1 MEKDPTKTESP
12 SLAGEPLRGVGVGRG
27 RLKIYLGWAPGSGK
41 TRRALLDIRA
51 MAARGIDVAI
61 GWLEDKGRPDLLDL
75 ARGLPVIA
83 PRSGVWSGIPWA
95 DLDVGAILL
104 RRPATLLVDELAR
117 TGPPPEA
124 MPSWQTVERLL
135 EEGISVVGTL
145 NALHISELSGAASQ
159 ILGYS
164 VSEIVPVDFVRRADE
179 LVLVDLPPSELLQR
193 IREGQVFGPEK
204 EVSGRSPFLSE
215 VTLNRLRDMT
225 LQFSAKVLDASLTRQ
240 GGEKGIYERVTVLVS
255 EQPETFRILLD
266 YGSALS
272 RRLGGELLVLHLE
285 PLPLWGRIFAPERA
299 LPDSFRT
306 AVREAGGKLSVLRTR
321 NMAFTL
327 WRFIE
332 RTRTTRVVL
341 GHAGTLHPWRKS
353 LVRSV
358 LRHFPRIDVEVTLVP
373 TLNPVV
379 PDPGRNRSGV
389 RPLGPL
395 PGLGEGHAGRFTL
408 FLGAAAGIGKTYR
421 MLQEAREKLGEGRR
435 VMVGFLE
442 THGRTE
448 TESMAR
454 GLPVIARKRVS
465 YRGLLLE
472 EMDLDAILSARPEI
486 VLVDEL
492 AHTNPPGFPLR
503 KRYQDVLRILSAGID
518 VFSTLN
524 VQHIESLND
533 LVELQTGIRVRE
545 TVPDSVVAM
554 ADDLVLVDL
563 TAEELQRRLLEGKVY
578 PPEKIESS
586 LENFFTTKNLT
597 ALREFAL
604 TSALRSESTAEGIV
618 LRGGR
623 VLAGVSARPE
633 DLALV
638 RRGARIS
645 ERLNL
650 DLVVLSVRTSQGE
663 GTEETRRISELVQ
676 SFGGEFR
683 TETGPSWEE
692 TFVMACQKMRPALV
706 LLGQSAWRPGFEST
720 AEKIARRLTSFPLLI
735 IPLDIRDHRQG

>member
-1 MEKDPTKTESP
+1 MEKDQTKP
-12 SLAGEPLRGVGVGRG
+12 DSLSLTGEPIRGLGRG

-41 TRRALLDIRA
+41 TRRALLDFRA
-51 MAARGIDVAI
+51 MASRGIDVAL
-61 GWLEDKGRPDLLDL
+61 GWLEDKGRPDLSDL
-75 ARGLPVIA
+75 ARGVPLIP
-83 PRSGVWSGIPWA
+83 PKSGVWSGVPWA
-95 DLDVGAILL
+95 DLDVEAILL

-117 TGPPPEA
+117 TGSPPEA
-124 MPSWQTVERLL
+124 TPRWQTVERLL

-145 NALHISELSGAASQ
+145 NALHISELSGPASQ
-159 ILGYS
+159 ILGFA

-179 LVLVDLPPSELLQR
+179 LVLVDLPPSELLLR
-193 IREGQVFGPEK
+193 IREGRIFGADG

-215 VTLNRLRDMT
+215 STLNRLRDMT
-225 LQFSAKVLDASLTRQ
+225 LQFSVKVLDATLTRQ

-255 EQPETFRILLD
+255 EQPEPFRTLLD

-285 PLPLWGRIFAPERA
+285 HIPLWGRMFSPERA

-306 AVREAGGKLSVLRTR
+306 EVREAGGKLSVLRTR

-341 GHAGTLHPWRKS
+341 GHAGTLRPWRKS

-358 LRHFPRIDVEVTLVP
+358 LRNFPRIDVEVTLVP

-379 PDPGRNRSGV
+379 PDPGRNKSGV
-389 RPLGPL
+389 RPKSLAL
-395 PGLGEGHAGRFTL
+395 EVREGRPGRFSL

-421 MLQEAREKLGEGRR
+421 MLQVARERQSEGRR

-454 GLPVIARKRVS
+454 GLPMIARKRVS

-492 AHTNPPGFPLR
+492 AHTNPPDFSSR
-503 KRYQDVLRILSAGID
+503 KRYQDVLRLLEAGID

-554 ADDLVLVDL
+554 ANDLVLVDL

-586 LENFFTTKNLT
+586 LQNFFTTKNLT

-604 TSALRSESTAEGIV
+604 TSALRSESTAEGIA

-623 VLAGVSARPE
+623 VLVGVSARPE

-650 DLVVLSVRTSQGE
+650 DLVVLYVRTDRDE
-663 GTEETRRISELVQ
+663 GAEGVRRISELVQ

-683 TETGPSWEE
+683 METGPSWEE
-692 TFVMACQKMRPALV
+692 PFVKGCQEMRPALV
-706 LLGQSAWRPGFEST
+706 LLGQSAWRPGFAST

-735 IPLDIRDHRQG
+735 VPLDIREHRQG